1 MALPICFESLLRTVL
16 TTAKVAWDLW
26 FYTIGLIVLLAL
38 LKKGKWIAKGLVVIV
53 IIFVL
58 AAVLDFAGISFLCS
72 LLNSFMKW
80 FA

>member
-26 FYTIGLIVLLAL
+26 FYTIGLIVLLVI
-38 LKKGKWIAKGLVVIV
+38 LKKGKWVAKGLVAAL
-53 IIFVL
+53 IIFVI
-58 AAVLDFAGISFLCS
+58 AVVLDFAGISFLCS

-80 FA
+80 IA